1 MKLKD
6 DFISYE
12 SDGERILVSA
22 SGAFG
27 GLARSN
33 KTASFIIDC
42 LKENTTPEAIVSLM
56 LEKYDAPREII
67 AADVEKIISKLR
79 EIDAI
84 EE

>member
-42 LKENTTPEAIVSLM
+42 LKEDTTPDAIVSLM
-56 LEKYDAPREII
+56 LQKYDAPREII